1 VNVDAGALEALTA
14 QVADL
19 TARVEQLADQAFV
32 LKTLDEMVLEHAALK
47 ASRPR
52 HLRAVQGGQR

>member
-1 VNVDAGALEALTA
+1 MNVEAGALEALTA

-32 LKTLDEMVLEHAALK
+32 LKTLDEMVLERAALK
-47 ASRPR
+47 ASWPR
-52 HLRAVQGGQR
+52 HLRAVQGGQG